1 LLTYHTLDPNP
12 DLWHAGIMAKRPK
25 RPYDPER
32 EAMIDE
38 VIKEMLAS
46 IRVASA
52 RNRMRATKI
61 RTGPDADA
69 PLPPLAERMRL
80 HALAKKGLTPPP
92 RTDHLTPPRRPALT
106 VVPKA

>member
-1 LLTYHTLDPNP
+1 
-12 DLWHAGIMAKRPK
+12 MAKSK

-38 VIKEMLAS
+38 VFREMLHWM
-46 IRVASA
+46 RVQTA
-52 RNRMRATKI
+52 RNRMRTTKI
-61 RTGPDADA
+61 RTGPDAHA

-80 HALAKKGLTPPP
+80 HALAKRGLLPPP

-106 VVPKA
+106 VVPKPPRP